1 MIVGLIIVPLVS
13 LLTPRMDSRDISA
26 IFSCYDNLVEATTKK
41 VLPDDQSFDSPAFK
55 RERKNNI
62 QMQQKLFLPRCIT
75 RKGQLFIS
83 FRYFIS
89 SKQ

>member
-13 LLTPRMDSRDISA
+13 LLTPRMDSRDTNA

-55 RERKNNI
+55 KRK
-62 QMQQKLFLPRCIT
+62 K
-75 RKGQLFIS
+75 K
-83 FRYFIS
+83 
-89 SKQ
+89 